1 MDALTTW
8 GAIVTTYMVAKK
20 LIENW
25 IYWFVID
32 SISIYLFMSRELYF
46 TAVLFFV
53 YLFIIIIGYRSWKQ
67 MELVQ
72 GESSN

>member
-1 MDALTTW
+1 
-8 GAIVTTYMVAKK
+8 
-20 LIENW
+20 
-25 IYWFVID
+25 
-32 SISIYLFMSRELYF
+32 
-46 TAVLFFV
+46 V